1 MQRTLRFRQVL
12 VVVGAASLLLATSLT
27 AGASTISGKFNAADA
42 KLLPSAFK
50 GKTLAV
56 ATDASY
62 PPDESFKG
70 TTMIGFDIDL
80 FKAVASTLGLKE
92 TETNVPFLQIIGG
105 IDSGRYQIGNSSF
118 TDNKKR
124 EKSVNFVDYFQAGEG
139 VYAKSSS
146 KAKFTGL
153 KSFCGTTVAVET
165 GTTEQADAVATAKTC
180 SKNKKLII
188 LPFENQNE
196 ANTAVQSS
204 RATFGFVDSQVAG
217 FIASTSNGLFKVV
230 GSAIEVAPYGFA
242 TPKTSAGAGL
252 ANAIQA
258 AIKTLIA
265 NGTYHAI
272 LAKWGVT
279 GGALTSSQIVLNGA
293 IS

>member
-1 MQRTLRFRQVL
+1 MQRTLRIRQLL
-12 VVVGAASLLLATSLT
+12 VVAGAASLLMATSLT
-27 AGASTISGKFNAADA
+27 AGASTISGKFSAADA
-42 KLLPSAFK
+42 KLVPSSFK
-50 GKTLAV
+50 GKTLQV
-56 ATDASY
+56 ATDATY

-80 FKAVASTLGLKE
+80 FKAVATTLGLKE
-92 TETNVPFLQIIGG
+92 TESSASFDNIIGG

-118 TDNKKR
+118 TDNKLR

-165 GTTEQADAVATAKTC
+165 GTTEQSDAIATAKTC
-180 SKNKKLII
+180 PKSKKLIVI
-188 LPFENQNE
+188 PFENQTE
-196 ANTAVQSS
+196 ANTAVSSS

-217 FIASTSNGLFKVV
+217 YIASTSSGLFKVV
-230 GSAIEVAPYGFA
+230 GKAIEVAPYGFA
-242 TPKTSAGAGL
+242 VPKTSAGSGL
-252 ANAIQA
+252 AKAIQA
-258 AIKTLIA
+258 AVKTLIA